1 MNSKTLVKKYN
12 LSKEA
17 LDRVSQCIK
26 KAESK
31 ISGEIVLAVAA
42 ESDDYSIW
50 ELFAALA
57 GSLAVTIFMMPFAE
71 RIRAFYESLNWTAPE
86 WYLPAIY
93 TFTSFFLVLAF
104 FGLINLIPAL
114 DRLVIPRGAKN
125 KAVNNTALRAFCQQ
139 GVYDTRERTGILI
152 YVSFLEKQARVLAD
166 KGIAKK
172 IGPDLWRLIVNG
184 LAEEIGK
191 KNVEGAF
198 CEAVEKC
205 GELLAQ
211 YFPADKD
218 NNPDELDDGVVILE
232 R

>member
-1 MNSKTLVKKYN
+1 MNSKTLVKKFN

-17 LDRVSQCIK
+17 LERVSQCIK

-31 ISGEIVLAVAA
+31 TSGEIVLAVAA
-42 ESDDYSIW
+42 ESDDYSVW

-57 GSLAVTIFMMPFAE
+57 LSLASTIVMMPFADQ
-71 RIRAFYESLNWTAPE
+71 IRNFYDSFNWAAPE

-93 TFTSFFLVLAF
+93 TFTSFSLVLLF

-114 DRLVIPRGAKN
+114 DRLVIP
-125 KAVNNTALRAFCQQ
+125 KALKERLVSQRALRAFCEL
-139 GVYDTRERTGILI
+139 GVYATRERTGILI

-166 KGIAKK
+166 EGIAKK
-172 IGPDLWRLIVNG
+172 IGPDLWSLIVNG

-205 GELLAQ
+205 GDLLAQ

-218 NNPDELDDGVVILE
+218 DNPDELDDGVVILE